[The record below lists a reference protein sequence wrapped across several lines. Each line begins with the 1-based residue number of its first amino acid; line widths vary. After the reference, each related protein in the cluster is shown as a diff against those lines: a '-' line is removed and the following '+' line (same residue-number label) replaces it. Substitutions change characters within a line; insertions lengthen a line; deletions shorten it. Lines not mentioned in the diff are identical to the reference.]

1 MATLTPSIALHPERR
16 LGSSRALRTG
26 YWTATIIF
34 SLAMLMDGIAGIM
47 LEETGQQVMAQLGY
61 PVYIMLILG
70 IAKVAG
76 VIAILQTRYRTIKEW
91 AFAGF
96 TFNFLGAAA
105 SWLLIGK
112 GLEMIIAPFV
122 ALAFMFVCYYLWKR
136 TA

>member
-1 MATLTPSIALHPERR
+1 MSTLTPSIALRPERR
-16 LGSSRALRTG
+16 LGSPRALRIG
-26 YWTATIIF
+26 YWTVTIIF

-47 LEETGQQVMAQLGY
+47 LEETGRQVMAHLGY
-61 PVYIMLILG
+61 PVYIMLMLG
-70 IAKVAG
+70 IAKIAG

-105 SWLLIGK
+105 SWLLAGD
-112 GLEMIIAPFV
+112 GPEMVIAPLV

-136 TA
+136 IA